1 MSVPG
6 QLQAVRVTILDFII
20 GMFSNVVMDLAF
32 PDLDKSKELW
42 MLGLEILAQLAATVL
57 LMREGRTIFSSLYGG
72 IGDDPT
78 GAIVLGTF
86 INSQT
91 HLMKKI
97 VYLKDKIIKM
107 VKEWFSIV
115 PTPSANSAEDASEQV
130 VQQ

>member
-1 MSVPG
+1 MSVPN
-6 QLQAVRVTILDFII
+6 QLQAVRVTIIDFFI

-32 PDLDKSKELW
+32 PNLDKSKDPW
-42 MLGLEILAQLAATVL
+42 MLGLEVLGQLVATVL
-57 LMREGRTIFSSLYGG
+57 LMREGRFIFSSLYGG

-97 VYLKDKIIKM
+97 IYLKDWAIDRI
-107 VKEWFSIV
+107 KEWFSIV
-115 PTPSANSAEDASEQV
+115 PTPSANSASDASDQV
-130 VQQ
+130 IQQ